1 MSSIRFSLEK
11 LDSAVGKLDSS
22 VTNVEKALQEYV
34 PMDELQ
40 AQLEEQAQSL
50 ELRDGSG
57 NVIDVDFVAKRL
69 DKAIDT
75 VENLLNDE
83 G

>member
-11 LDSAVGKLDSS
+11 LDNAVGKLDSS

-40 AQLEEQAQSL
+40 AQLAEQAQSL
-50 ELRDGSG
+50 ELRDGLG

-69 DKAIDT
+69 DKAIST

-83 G
+83 D

>member
-11 LDSAVGKLDSS
+11 LDNAVGKLDSS

-50 ELRDGSG
+50 ELRDDSG

-69 DKAIDT
+69 DKAIST

>member
-40 AQLEEQAQSL
+40 AQLAEQEQSL
-50 ELRDGSG
+50 KLHDDSG

-69 DKAIDT
+69 DKAIST

>member
-22 VTNVEKALQEYV
+22 VTTVEKALQEYV
-34 PMDELQ
+34 PVDELQ
-40 AQLEEQAQSL
+40 AQLAEQAYNL
-50 ELRDGSG
+50 ELRDDSG

-69 DKAIDT
+69 DKAIST
-75 VENLLNDE
+75 VENLLRDE
-83 G
+83 D

>member
-40 AQLEEQAQSL
+40 AQLAEQAQSL

-69 DKAIDT
+69 DKAIST
-75 VENLLNDE
+75 VENLLSDE
-83 G
+83 D

>member
-11 LDSAVGKLDSS
+11 LDNAVGKLDSS

-34 PMDELQ
+34 PVEELE
-40 AQLEEQAQSL
+40 AKLEEQADML
-50 ELRDGSG
+50 EMRDDMG

-75 VENLLNDE
+75 VEKLLSDKD
-83 G
+83 

>member
-40 AQLEEQAQSL
+40 AQLAEQAQSL

-69 DKAIDT
+69 DKAIST

-83 G
+83 D